1 MQTIDLAYVERGVH
15 EELVASVADQ
25 EGYYEDKGVH
35 VAIHNG
41 ISWDPERLRRGA
53 SIGLGRALLQRLTGG
68 IEWKVLSVNTDRPL
82 FWFIG
87 NADVTSMA
95 DLRGRRV
102 AVHPPQTAPGW
113 FTRIALR
120 KNGLDPDRDLEC
132 VARLP
137 VNYQMD
143 LRGLRDGSTAIV
155 CRARLLARTSA
166 CSAGLSSGIWTGST
180 ATPTVGI

>member
-1 MQTIDLAYVERGVH
+1 M
-15 EELVASVADQ
+15 
-25 EGYYEDKGVH
+25 
-35 VAIHNG
+35 
-41 ISWDPERLRRGA
+41 
-53 SIGLGRALLQRLTGG
+53 
-68 IEWKVLSVNTDRPL
+68 LSVNTDRPL